1 MNVSYHAFLYRED
14 LPSTPHGVTVVT
26 EDYTTENFSIH
37 LSWVGQDSDV
47 YEISTNTTYHIN
59 TTMTTHKLEGNY
71 NVPLEINITAT
82 NCAGTSR
89 DVAVLVH
96 EGMY

>member
-1 MNVSYHAFLYRED
+1 M
-14 LPSTPHGVTVVT
+14 TVVT

-59 TTMTTHKLEGNY
+59 TTMTTHKLEGHY
-71 NVPLEINITAT
+71 NVPLEINITAM

-89 DVAVLVH
+89 EVAVLVH
-96 EGMY
+96 EGMS